1 ALLVKFHASNVT
13 SERQFCRDNNIK
25 PSTWGAWRARED
37 KIMTTKRHSRL
48 ATIGGQGH
56 KQLIPFGPA
65 LLEFMRSRRNE
76 ERYVRV
82 FHMMTWVKKNHHAW
96 LVEYLSTKKNESVG
110 FQSFRCLL
118 LRFAERH
125 RFHHR
130 TPCASK
136 LSQKVLDEVWLGYAA
151 SFWDRYGHYDHSNI
165 INVDETAVYFDMPPG
180 KTLAEVGTSS
190 KVSTGE
196 KHSPRLTAV
205 LTIRADGTK
214 LPLLFIV
221 KGQLGGTIEKQELE
235 SYPAGH
241 HYAVQKNAWMDERI
255 WSMYLDDVLAP
266 CVEDASVLLV
276 DNLKCHVSEE
286 SHDKVA
292 EAMFSVVEPL
302 PANSTSR
309 CQPLDVGV
317 MGPLK
322 AMLKTE
328 WLLEEDNREGNEDF
342 TAQEKRLAM
351 VKRTIRVWEKISSE
365 MVVKSFEKAIP
376 KIFEF

>member
-1 ALLVKFHASNVT
+1 MGNGKALLVKFHASNVT
-13 SERQFCRDNNIK
+13 SERQFCRENNIK
-25 PSTWGAWRARED
+25 PSTWGAWQARED
-37 KIMTTKRHSRL
+37 KIMTSKRHSRL
-48 ATIGGQGH
+48 ATIGGQGQ

-65 LLEFMRSRRNE
+65 LLEFMRSRRND

-136 LSQKVLDEVWLGYAA
+136 LTQKVLDDVWLGYAA

-196 KHSPRLTAV
+196 KHLPRLTAV
-205 LTIRADGTK
+205 LTIRADGT
-214 LPLLFIV
+214 PLRE
-221 KGQLGGTIEKQELE
+221 T
-235 SYPAGH
+235 
-241 HYAVQKNAWMDERI
+241 
-255 WSMYLDDVLAP
+255 LA
-266 CVEDASVLLV
+266 
-276 DNLKCHVSEE
+276 
-286 SHDKVA
+286 
-292 EAMFSVVEPL
+292 F
-302 PANSTSR
+302 
-309 CQPLDVGV
+309 
-317 MGPLK
+317 
-322 AMLKTE
+322 
-328 WLLEEDNREGNEDF
+328 
-342 TAQEKRLAM
+342 
-351 VKRTIRVWEKISSE
+351 
-365 MVVKSFEKAIP
+365 
-376 KIFEF
+376 